1 MTGQESKIWRMTHT
15 PDGPG
20 EVTRL
25 LAALRAGDRTALDR
39 LLPHVYDEL
48 RSLARA
54 QARRHPGLSLP
65 PTALVHEAYLKLAR
79 AGTVSAADGPHF
91 LAIAAAAMRQVVVDH
106 ARGLLARKR
115 GGGWKR
121 TLLRDDS
128 LSVET
133 DPAEVLALDRALAGL
148 EERQRRIVE
157 CRYFGGME
165 EAEIAS
171 ALGISTR
178 TVRREWVK
186 ARAWLYAE
194 LYPETAP

>member
-1 MTGQESKIWRMTHT
+1 MTTEPRA
-15 PDGPG
+15 G

-25 LAALRAGDRTALDR
+25 LEVLRGGDRSALDR

-54 QARRHPGLSLP
+54 HARRGMSESLQ
-65 PTALVHEAYLKLAR
+65 PTVLVHEAYLKLAR
-79 AGTVSAADGPHF
+79 AGALQAADRGHF

-106 ARGLLARKR
+106 ARGMLSQKR

-128 LSVET
+128 ASTTMSPEDVI
-133 DPAEVLALDRALAGL
+133 ALDRALAGL
-148 EERQRRIVE
+148 DERQRQVVE

-165 EAEIAS
+165 EAEIAE
-171 ALGISTR
+171 ALGVSTR

-186 ARAWLYAE
+186 ARAWLYAT
-194 LYPETAP
+194 LYPETPQSP